1 MGPESLGGA
10 DVTKRCGFVG
20 ISILL
25 VMSLSSAVAAQGT
38 DPGPVPAPAP
48 APGAGPGPNATPDQR
63 ADRQLQQMTAELGL
77 TAEQQVK
84 LRPILLERAQKADAL
99 RKGSAPRGR
108 AQRQEMR
115 SLAESYTERIDAILT
130 PEQQAKAEQ
139 MRAEAR
145 AKARGERQ
153 RRGAGA
159 PPAEPPAPTERS
171 K

>member
-1 MGPESLGGA
+1 MGNESRGGA
-10 DVTKRCGFVG
+10 DVTKRFGLVG

-25 VMSLSSAVAAQGT
+25 VMSLSSVVAAQGT
-38 DPGPVPAPAP
+38 DPGPVSDPAP
-48 APGAGPGPNATPDQR
+48 APGAGPGPHATPDQR
-63 ADRQLQQMTAELGL
+63 ADHQLQQMTAELGL

-115 SLAESYTERIDAILT
+115 TLAESYTERIDAILT

-139 MRAEAR
+139 IRAEAR

-159 PPAEPPAPTERS
+159 APAEPPAPTEPP